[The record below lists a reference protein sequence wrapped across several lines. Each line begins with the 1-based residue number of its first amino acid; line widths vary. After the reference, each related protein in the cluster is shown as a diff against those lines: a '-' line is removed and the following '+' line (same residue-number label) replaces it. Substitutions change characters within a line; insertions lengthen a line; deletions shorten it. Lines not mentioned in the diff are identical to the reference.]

1 MTLINQ
7 NIIYNLWKD
16 FGLEFSNGTVTFQ
29 VNEKITE
36 DIKKIG
42 GKTETVRDKE
52 IRLDINS
59 LPFDIF
65 LNSDDY
71 LKRSV
76 VDSKKDTLII
86 NSPNPALSL
95 IEDQTYIDFQ
105 QENDNYFFSN
115 AITFSNFIDF
125 LEDQDQD
132 QENAFHFVDSVNTAS
147 RRMVFTSPTEK
158 GRVVLEYN
166 NKIPT
171 LNTSIDYSKS
181 LQKFEHCFLDQLGH
195 LPKFLKSALIEQ
207 ASRTTKDERLVEL
220 FLNLDNVVETAYLNF
235 EIYLNN
241 LSIDQIRRD
250 YDEFK
255 SKYFKEVSE
264 ILKNVTQK
272 IIGLP
277 LVVASTLFAM
287 DRIKDNNTFL
297 TLLLIVIIIT
307 SAYLTVLL
315 RINFKDLKY
324 VSILS
329 NKDYDELKMN
339 NFFIKYPLE
348 LETFQSIKQ
357 RISSRIENLKLIC
370 ESYFWILNII
380 NTLLVS
386 IILFYIGVPKRI
398 TLGIGLIIL
407 FLIAIARNSILNST
421 EEEKL

>member
-1 MTLINQ
+1 MTLISQ
-7 NIIYNLWKD
+7 KIIYSLWKD
-16 FGLEFSNGTVTFQ
+16 FGLEFSDSTMIFEVNG
-29 VNEKITE
+29 KITQSIE
-36 DIKKIG
+36 KIG
-42 GKTETVRDKE
+42 GKSETVRDKE
-52 IRLDINS
+52 IRLDIIS
-59 LPFDIF
+59 LPFNVF
-65 LNSDDY
+65 LNSNDY

-76 VDSKKDTLII
+76 VDLKKDTLII
-86 NSPNPALSL
+86 NSPNLPLSL
-95 IEDQTYIDFQ
+95 IQNQTYINFQ

-115 AITFSNFIDF
+115 AITFSKFIDF

-132 QENAFHFVDSVNTAS
+132 QEAAFHFVDSVNTAS

-158 GRVVLEYN
+158 GRVVIEYN
-166 NKIPT
+166 NKIPP
-171 LNTSIDYSKS
+171 LNTTIDYNKT
-181 LQKFEHCFLDQLGH
+181 LQKFEYCFLDQLGH

-207 ASRTTKDERLVEL
+207 ASRTSKDERIVKL
-220 FLNLDNVVETAYLNF
+220 FLNLDNVIETAYLNF

-241 LSIDQIRRD
+241 LSIDHIRRD

-287 DRIKDNNTFL
+287 DRIKANDAFL
-297 TLLLIVIIIT
+297 IVLLIIIVIT

-329 NKDYDELKMN
+329 DKDYDELKRN
-339 NFFIKYPLE
+339 KFFIKYPEE
-348 LETFQSIKQ
+348 LNTFQSIKQ
-357 RISSRIENLKLIC
+357 RISSRIENLKIIC

-386 IILFYIGVPKRI
+386 FILFYIGIPKKI
-398 TLGIGLIIL
+398 TLIIGLIIL
-407 FLIAIARNSILNST
+407 FIIAFARNWILNSA